1 MAIVL
6 NGTTG
11 ITNDGGYT
19 GDGVVFAN
27 TTPANTLVTT
37 TAGDVGIGTATPD
50 QLLDLGASNTGL
62 TGTDANNTLRF
73 TDTDTSTATNQ
84 PLGKIEWYSSDATT
98 SARVGAYILAT
109 AQGTSGGGNLEFG
122 TATNTGTVTEQMQIT
137 GAGDLQFNSGY
148 GSVATAY
155 GCRAWV
161 NFDGTGTF
169 SPNPST
175 TKIRASGNVS
185 SITDNG
191 TGDYTVNF
199 TTAMPDVNYSF
210 VGGGQIDISA
220 ADANRATLSARRG
233 SGDIAV
239 GSLRVVTGGAG
250 ASSSADILVATV
262 AIFR

>member
-19 GDGVVFAN
+19 GDGVVFAD

-37 TAGDVGIGTATPD
+37 TAGDVGMGTASPA

-84 PLGKIEWYSSDATT
+84 PLGKIEWYSADATT

-137 GAGDLQFNSGY
+137 ASGNLQFNSGY

-161 NFDGTGTF
+161 NFNGTGTVA
-169 SPNPST
+169 
-175 TKIRASGNVS
+175 IRDSGNVS

-199 TTAMPDVNYSF
+199 TTAMPDANYAVSGAATNGNSAAATIALKQF
-210 VGGGQIDISA
+210 SNQTTSAVAINSVLVSTGSA
-220 ADANRATLSARRG
+220 ADRDS
-233 SGDIAV
+233 V
-239 GSLRVVTGGAG
+239 QVT
-250 ASSSADILVATV
+250 
-262 AIFR
+262 IFR